1 MAFVAMNMEM
11 TQSYL
16 QRFGGIAR
24 LYGTAALP
32 RLHAARVAVI
42 GVGGVGSW
50 VAEALARSG
59 IGALTLIDMDDVCIT
74 NTNRQLPALA
84 PTIGHPKVAVLA
96 ERVLQINPECS
107 VSAVTEF
114 FLESSADRLLAPG
127 FDVIVDAVDS
137 TNIKALIIAKA
148 HAKGIPVVV
157 SGSAGGRR
165 DPTQIKAADLGQAGA
180 DPLLQQVRRRLREVH
195 EFPKSP
201 DGKAMHWGI
210 RCVFSTE
217 KALYP
222 QPDGTCSTSRD
233 AGAEA
238 GLRLDCAAGFGAVT
252 QVTGTFGFALA
263 AEVLNRVVSFS

>member
-1 MAFVAMNMEM
+1 M
-11 TQSYL
+11 TESYI
-16 QRFGGIAR
+16 QRFGGIGR

-59 IGALTLIDMDDVCIT
+59 VGSITLVDMDDVCIT

-84 PTIGHPKVAVLA
+84 QTVGHLKVDVLA
-96 ERVLQINPECS
+96 RRVLEINPECQ
-107 VSAVTEF
+107 VEAVPEF
-114 FLESSADRLLAPG
+114 LLESNADRLLAG
-127 FDVIVDAVDS
+127 NFDCLVDAVDS

-148 HAKGIPVVV
+148 RELNVPVVV

-195 EFPKSP
+195 AFPKSP
-201 DGKAMHWGI
+201 EGRPMLWNVPCVVSAEKAIYPQSDGS
-210 RCVFSTE
+210 CSTE
-217 KALYP
+217 
-222 QPDGTCSTSRD
+222 RER
-233 AGAEA
+233 GAEA
-238 GLRLDCAAGFGAVT
+238 GLRLDCSAGFGAAT
-252 QVTGTFGFALA
+252 AVTGTFGFVLA
-263 AEVLNRVVSFS
+263 AEVLRLLTADKS